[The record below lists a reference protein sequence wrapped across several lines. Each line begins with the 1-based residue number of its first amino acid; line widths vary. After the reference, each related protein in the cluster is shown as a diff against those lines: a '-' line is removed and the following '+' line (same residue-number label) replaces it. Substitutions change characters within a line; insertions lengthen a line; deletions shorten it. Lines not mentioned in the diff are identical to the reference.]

1 MNQSAKKN
9 SFIEVKGAYIWRS
22 KQIVQ
27 VVDVEVEVGDAATLM
42 ADEENVFLEEWAKE
56 RMMNGRKSS
65 EKEREKAR
73 NIFSLFIKEK

>member
-1 MNQSAKKN
+1 MNQSAIKKN
-9 SFIEVKGAYIWRS
+9 SFTEVKGAYIWRS

-27 VVDVEVEVGDAATLM
+27 VVDVEVGDAATLM
-42 ADEENVFLEEWAKE
+42 ADVENVFLEEWAKE
-56 RMMNGRKSS
+56 RMMNGRKSR